1 MASNNNQSGLKGLVN
16 RGVSLADVIPGSLIA
31 VMARLSMAAVFWKS
45 GQTKVNGFEVTEQAI
60 FLFEYEYDLPLI
72 SPALAAHLAAFSEH
86 FFPVLLI
93 LGLATRF
100 GAAALLVMTLVIQ
113 FLVYPQAWVVHL
125 TWATALTY
133 LIARGPGVLSFDHF
147 IKKKME

>member
-1 MASNNNQSGLKGLVN
+1 MVSNNNQSGLRGLVN
-16 RGVSLADVIPGSLIA
+16 RGVSLADAVPGSLIA

-72 SPALAAHLAAFSEH
+72 SPSLAAHLAAFAEH

-100 GAAALLVMTLVIQ
+100 GAAALLIMTLVIQ

-133 LIARGPGVLSFDHF
+133 LIARGPGVLSCDHLL
-147 IKKKME
+147 KKKMM